1 MEHFSPSSTQQ
12 KNDKQNRASRQ
23 FLSSE
28 RLANPV
34 YFILSGVQ
42 HGEALLPAVLVKLA
56 VLVNEFSSGCVR
68 QPLLVHDCRG
78 LKHHLWVFSKY
89 DEKSLIDG

>member
-1 MEHFSPSSTQQ
+1 M
-12 KNDKQNRASRQ
+12 
-23 FLSSE
+23 
-28 RLANPV
+28 
-34 YFILSGVQ
+34 Q

-78 LKHHLWVFSKY
+78 LKHHFWVFSKY
-89 DEKSLIDG
+89 DEKSLTDGSLAIELGLNRH